1 MVSTM
6 TRPPSVRVAAVL
18 VCLLVAQHRDTKKRT
33 GRKSKDLYSEGQR
46 NALIDAV
53 MDPLAEHDDIFVLI
67 DSLLHFLNEGATEA
81 SVIKFAK
88 YTLPELLRRWLKK
101 RA

>member
-1 MVSTM
+1 M
-6 TRPPSVRVAAVL
+6 TRPLSVRVAAL
-18 VCLLVAQHRDTKKRT
+18 LALLLVAQHRDTKRPT
-33 GRKSKDLYSEGQR
+33 RRKSKDLYSEGQR

-67 DSLLHFLNEGATEA
+67 DSLLHFLNEGDPEA
-81 SVIKFAK
+81 SAIKFAK